1 MDTEIN
7 FSISS
12 RIRQSMPNI
21 AMETQSRYET
31 MHGGEKKQKKYFGN
45 LPTTHQKVSP

>member
-1 MDTEIN
+1 MDIEIN

-21 AMETQSRYET
+21 ATETHPRY
-31 MHGGEKKQKKYFGN
+31 GAWKRKKKQKKYFGN
-45 LPTTHQKVSP
+45 LPTTKK